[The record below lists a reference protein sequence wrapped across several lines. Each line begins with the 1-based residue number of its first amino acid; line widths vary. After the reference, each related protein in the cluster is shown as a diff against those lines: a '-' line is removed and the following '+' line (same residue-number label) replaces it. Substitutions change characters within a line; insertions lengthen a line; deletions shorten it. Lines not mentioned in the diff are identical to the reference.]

1 MWVVFVLKKLNYT
14 DDDNNEYDEIYMRKF
29 SDFEQG
35 KKYHEKGLLTFLQLF
50 FLVLSNNYYIKMKC
64 HPHISHTCLKT
75 SLSNESENDIVF
87 FFFFHYRETI
97 RNQRH
102 TIIIQMNR
110 RKNWKREINWKWLNK
125 LYYLLFLEPNYLLN
139 IHTHNTRYEE
149 TYVIISTY
157 FSFVILVVL
166 ILMKKV

>member
-1 MWVVFVLKKLNYT
+1 MWVVFVLKNWIIRMMNMTKFIWENFLTLN
-14 DDDNNEYDEIYMRKF
+14 K
-29 SDFEQG
+29 
-35 KKYHEKGLLTFLQLF
+35 EKISWERSLNFFTTF